1 METKVQEARRAF
13 ATKLGAAATL
23 KDLEAVKNEYMGRKG
38 IVRGLMD
45 GLKSAPGDARPRLG
59 KLVNDFKVEVEA
71 AIAKRSDELSASD
84 LTARLEQE
92 TLDVTLPGIPPAA
105 GKLHILTQTTCRIMD
120 LFLRMGFDIAD
131 GPEIE
136 TEWYN
141 FEALNIPEHHPARD
155 AQDSFYLN
163 APGSQPRYLLRTH
176 TSPVQVR
183 YMQERDPP
191 IRMVAP
197 GKVYRRDPFDARHSP
212 VFHQVEGLVVGDGV
226 SFADLKG
233 MLTLFCRELL
243 DPKLKVKFRPSY
255 FQFTEP
261 SAEVHVSCFACG
273 GTGERDGAPCKVC
286 TRSGWIELGG
296 AGMVH
301 PNVFRAVGRPAYDP
315 AKVQGYAF
323 GIGIDRMAMLVHDID
338 DIRLLF
344 ENDLRFL
351 RQF

>member
-1 METKVQEARRAF
+1 MEEQVQAARRAF
-13 ATKLGAAATL
+13 QARLAAAATL
-23 KDLEAVKNEYMGRKG
+23 KDIEAARIEFLGRKG
-38 IVRGLMD
+38 VVRGLLD
-45 GLKSAPGDARPRLG
+45 SLKSASGGQKAQFGKLINQFKMEVEGAIEKRAAELSTLDLDARL
-59 KLVNDFKVEVEA
+59 KHEA
-71 AIAKRSDELSASD
+71 
-84 LTARLEQE
+84 
-92 TLDVTLPGIPPAA
+92 LDVSMPGIPPAA
-105 GKLHILTQTTCRIMD
+105 GKLHILTQITNRISD
-120 LFLRMGFDIAD
+120 LFLRMGFDVAD

-163 APGSQPRYLLRTH
+163 APGSNPRCLLRTH
-176 TSPVQVR
+176 TSPVQVH
-183 YMQERDPP
+183 YMQEHNPP

-197 GKVYRRDPFDARHSP
+197 GRVFRRDPFDARHSP
-212 VFHQVEGLVVGDGV
+212 VFHQVEGLVVGPDV
-226 SFADLKG
+226 SFSDLKG

-243 DPKLKVKFRPSY
+243 DPKLTVKFRPSY

-261 SAEVHVSCFACG
+261 SAEVHVSCFKCG
-273 GTGERDGAPCKVC
+273 GTGERDGQPCTVC
-286 TRSGWIELGG
+286 THTGWIELGG

-301 PNVFRAVGRPAYDP
+301 PAVFRAVGKPEYDP

-323 GIGIDRMAMLVHDID
+323 GIGIDRVAMLVHGID
-338 DIRLLF
+338 DIRLFF